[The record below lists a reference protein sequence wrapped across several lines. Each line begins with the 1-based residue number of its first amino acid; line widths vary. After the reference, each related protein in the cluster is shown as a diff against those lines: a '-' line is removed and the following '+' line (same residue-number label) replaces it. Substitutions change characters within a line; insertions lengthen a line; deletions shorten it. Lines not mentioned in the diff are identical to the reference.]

1 MLKDK
6 LLNLQENGS
15 VKACKF
21 AKVCMS
27 LDDETRIALLS
38 AMLAPG
44 VSARAI
50 SNTLAEEGLQIG
62 ATTLLE
68 ARGCVKKTNIKCGK
82 CLPELR

>member
-6 LLNLQENGS
+6 LLNLQESGS
-15 VKACKF
+15 SKQCKF
-21 AKVCMS
+21 ATVCIS
-27 LDDETRIALLS
+27 LDDETRLALLS

-50 SNTLAEEGLQIG
+50 SNTLSEEGINIG
-62 ATTLLE
+62 ATTILE
-68 ARGCVKKTNIKCGK
+68 ARGCVKKTNAKCGK